1 MLKVR
6 CWDIYKAVSE
16 PLQSITGQ
24 DERATSVAKEINGD
38 VLEYIEKGNEE
49 RLNEAQVTL
58 VTEILPKIGRLDKS
72 FKKKISFY
80 TADLDIMK

>member
-1 MLKVR
+1 M
-6 CWDIYKAVSE
+6 
-16 PLQSITGQ
+16 QSITGQ